1 MNARDMDRK
10 KLIDMPKE
18 ELVELMFM
26 HIRNLW
32 AVDGLYFLGIEERFG
47 TEGATE
53 IDIKVWD
60 VMGKIEARR
69 LKETL
74 GIHENDIAAVI
85 AALSASSWAL
95 DLEDREIELD
105 KDRAIIRNTNCRTQ
119 KTRLKKGLD
128 EFPCRMVRWGYLK
141 AFAQE
146 FNEGIAV
153 KCNVCPP
160 GEHTEDL
167 WCEWELKMRE

>member
-1 MNARDMDRK
+1 MNAREKDRQ
-10 KLIDMPKE
+10 KLMDMPKK
-18 ELVELMFM
+18 ELVDLMFM

-53 IDIKVWD
+53 IDRMVWN

-74 GIHENDIAAVI
+74 GIHENDIPAMI

-105 KDRAIIRNTNCRTQ
+105 KNRAVIRNTNCRTQ
-119 KTRLKKGLD
+119 KTRLKKGLE
-128 EFPCRMVRWGYLK
+128 EFPCRMVRWDYLK
-141 AFAQE
+141 TFARE
-146 FNEGIAV
+146 FNEDIV
-153 KCNVCPP
+153 VDCKVCPP
-160 GEHTEDL
+160 GEHAENL
-167 WCEWELKMRE
+167 WCEWEFRMGE

>member
-10 KLIDMPKE
+10 KLMDMPKE
-18 ELVELMFM
+18 ELVDLMFM
-26 HIRNLW
+26 HIRDLW

-53 IDIKVWD
+53 IDRKVWD

-74 GIHENDIAAVI
+74 EIHGNDVQAMIT
-85 AALSASSWAL
+85 ALSVSSWAL
-95 DLEDREIELD
+95 DLEDREIELE
-105 KDRAIIRNTNCRTQ
+105 KDRAKIRNTNCRTQ

-128 EFPCRMVRWGYLK
+128 EFPCRMVRWDYLK
-141 AFAQE
+141 AFARE
-146 FNEGIAV
+146 FNEDIV
-153 KCNVCPP
+153 VECRVCPP
-160 GEHTEDL
+160 GKHPEDL
-167 WCEWELKMRE
+167 WCEWEFKMRE